1 MANSNK
7 EIISALHDFYSAT
20 IRLPYIDADALILPP
35 SDGWSDVNAD
45 ELRKR
50 GKTEGV
56 IELLRHLPYLRNP
69 GGRRKWMLSPDTL
82 AIDYGSGEMYDLFM
96 DELQS
101 IPAHCIWLTAHDSR
115 DGIDLILDTITG
127 SITVW
132 SMLGRSVMVEPAE
145 YEQLD
150 KADQWMCY
158 PTLPAVDLL
167 KFWQARWE
175 KLVWIPVYN
184 PKGSLA
190 TASWWR
196 RAIPCSDEE
205 EYILNSD
212 TEYDPM
218 DDGSDVESGSSDSG
232 AESEG
237 GEDNTSAH
245 VDEGTSKKVLS
256 DKEVTELL
264 ADAFGEGGQ
273 KFRISTPPEDWKEE
287 GGEDWEEGEEG
298 EDEDWEEEGGEDWE
312 EGGGEAKGN
321 EERTDKP
328 ILASGVKSDAQAFA
342 KPNQEEEA
350 QALYAIFQRHG
361 WPDHFDRE
369 KCRAELNKFQQS
381 RQRS

>member
-1 MANSNK
+1 
-7 EIISALHDFYSAT
+7 
-20 IRLPYIDADALILPP
+20 
-35 SDGWSDVNAD
+35 
-45 ELRKR
+45 
-50 GKTEGV
+50 
-56 IELLRHLPYLRNP
+56 
-69 GGRRKWMLSPDTL
+69 
-82 AIDYGSGEMYDLFM
+82 
-96 DELQS
+96 
-101 IPAHCIWLTAHDSR
+101 
-115 DGIDLILDTITG
+115 
-127 SITVW
+127 
-132 SMLGRSVMVEPAE
+132 MLGRSVMVEPAE

-350 QALYAIFQRHG
+350 QVSNIEVPTGGCDCDTNLSTSFRHFTQSSSATAGQIILIARNAEPSLISSSRVGSVHSTQFQTG
-361 WPDHFDRE
+361 
-369 KCRAELNKFQQS
+369 
-381 RQRS
+381 